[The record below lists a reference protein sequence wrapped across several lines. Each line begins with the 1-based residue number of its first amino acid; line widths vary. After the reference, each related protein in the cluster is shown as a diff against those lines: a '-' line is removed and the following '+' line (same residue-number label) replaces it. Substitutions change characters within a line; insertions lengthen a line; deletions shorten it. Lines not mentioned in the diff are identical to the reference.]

1 MENIENIE
9 NIDNIYEIN
18 TESDKND
25 TENRAGNKNA
35 AKKCAAA
42 VIFLSLMLGAA
53 AGYSLFGQLGQFGQ
67 NGVSITS
74 GTFGASVSGI
84 RDIKTILINAS
95 GICKSELIQF
105 AVVFASA
112 FTLFSYPVC
121 AAVLF
126 YRGAAAGHALAAVIA
141 NSASDAAIISQ
152 CVSYCVVTLILAV
165 LAFASCGVSGKFKVP
180 SKGNGGASSFGISLS
195 HAYIFLMTSGAAVLL
210 KLLSAVISERL
221 GAI

>member
-1 MENIENIE
+1 MENIE

-25 TENRAGNKNA
+25 TENRAENKSA

-53 AGYSLFGQLGQFGQ
+53 AGYSLFGQFGQ

-126 YRGAAAGHALAAVIA
+126 YRGAAAGHAFAAVIA
-141 NSASDAAIISQ
+141 NSASDAVIISQ

-180 SKGNGGASSFGISLS
+180 RKGNGGASPFGISLS
-195 HAYIFLMTSGAAVLL
+195 HVYIFLMTSGAAALL